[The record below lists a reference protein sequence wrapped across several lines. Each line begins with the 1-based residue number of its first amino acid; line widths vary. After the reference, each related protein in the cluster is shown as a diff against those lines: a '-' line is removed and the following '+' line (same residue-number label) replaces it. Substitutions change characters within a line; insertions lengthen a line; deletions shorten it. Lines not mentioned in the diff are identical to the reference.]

1 MDRKKIKDKALSL
14 TKQVINKETIAYG
27 IAGGLT
33 TLVNFLSYEGLYRL
47 GFSNLTANAMAWI
60 VAVTFAYIVN
70 KVSVFQ
76 SKSTTGKEEMIKIV
90 KFYGAR
96 LVTLGIEQMGLYIFV
111 ENLGIY
117 RWLVKASLSI
127 VVIILNYLFSKLYI
141 FRKK

>member
-1 MDRKKIKDKALSL
+1 
-14 TKQVINKETIAYG
+14 
-27 IAGGLT
+27 
-33 TLVNFLSYEGLYRL
+33 
-47 GFSNLTANAMAWI
+47 MAWI